1 MLMFVVAAL
10 KTRTIL
16 LVIQGFQSRE
26 TSSIPGACVPLLP
39 KISPPI
45 NGFHPA

>member
-1 MLMFVVAAL
+1 MMSVVAAL

-16 LVIQGFQSRE
+16 WVTQGFQSGE